1 MSKRR
6 QDDPVKRILR
16 ILLTVLLAVFVCVL
30 LTTGGAWQDLAST
43 LGLQTNSGSLTR
55 DAGGQPSAGS
65 APSNQTNPT
74 ANGAANGTDNEQD
87 SNGSEGEYDPDGS
100 EGMSYVP
107 DTITSPTSMDI
118 AFKDLQLS
126 ARDRLVHG
134 DGSALRTLNTL
145 ETAPL
150 GPSVGYNRVKDFGP
164 AWPGILGKTGG
175 CDTRNVIL
183 ERDMTDTAV
192 KPSDRCD
199 VVKGVIFDPYT
210 GRLEQFTRGYKTSG
224 EIQIDHEVALENAYR
239 SGAMKLSYQQ
249 RVQLANDPLELVAAS
264 GRQNVIKGADNA
276 AGWLPAYQPYDC
288 LYVARQIAVKAKYR
302 LSVTPQEKQAM
313 LKTLDTC
320 PMESLPTENMN
331 EWGAA
336 VSQTG
341 T

>member
-1 MSKRR
+1 MSKPRR
-6 QDDPVKRILR
+6 DNPVKRILR

-30 LTTGGAWQDLAST
+30 LTSGGAWQDLAGT
-43 LGLQTNSGSLTR
+43 LGLQTNSTSLTR
-55 DAGGQPSAGS
+55 DAGGQSPAGP

-74 ANGAANGTDNEQD
+74 ANGAANGTANEQD
-87 SNGSEGEYDPDGS
+87 SDGS
-100 EGMSYVP
+100 GETSYVP
-107 DTITSPTSMDI
+107 DTITNPTSMDI

-126 ARDRLVHG
+126 ARNRLIHG

-150 GPSVGYNRVKDFGP
+150 GPSAGYNRVADFGP

-183 ERDMTDTAV
+183 ERDMTDTTV
-192 KPSDRCD
+192 KPKDRCD
-199 VVKGVIFDPYT
+199 IVKGVIFDPYT

>member
-1 MSKRR
+1 MSKPR
-6 QDDPVKRILR
+6 QDNPVKRILR

-30 LTTGGAWQDLAST
+30 LTTGGAWQDLAGT
-43 LGLQTNSGSLTR
+43 LGLQTSGTSLTR
-55 DAGGQPSAGS
+55 DAGGQSPAEP
-65 APSNQTNPT
+65 APSNRTT
-74 ANGAANGTDNEQD
+74 SAANGAANEYDP
-87 SNGSEGEYDPDGS
+87 NGSEGEYDPNGS

-107 DTITSPTSMDI
+107 DTITSPTAMDI
-118 AFKDLQLS
+118 AFKNLQLS
-126 ARDRLVHG
+126 ARNRLVHG

-150 GPSVGYNRVKDFGP
+150 GPSAGYNRVKDFGP
-164 AWPGILGKTGG
+164 AWPGILGETGG

-183 ERDMTDTAV
+183 ERDMTDTTM

-199 VVKGVIFDPYT
+199 VTKGVIFDPYT
-210 GRLEQFTRGYKTSG
+210 GRLEQFTRGYKTSS

-249 RVQLANDPLELVAAS
+249 RVRLANDPLELVAAS
-264 GRQNVIKGADNA
+264 GRQNVIKGADDA
-276 AGWLPAYQPYDC
+276 AGWLPAYKPYDC

-313 LKTLDTC
+313 LKILDTC

-336 VSQTG
+336 VNTPG

>member
-6 QDDPVKRILR
+6 QDNPVKRILH

-30 LTTGGAWQDLAST
+30 LTTGGTWQDLAST
-43 LGLQTNSGSLTR
+43 LGLQSNSGSLTR
-55 DAGGQPSAGS
+55 DAGGQPPAEP
-65 APSNQTNPT
+65 APSNRTT
-74 ANGAANGTDNEQD
+74 SAANGTVNEQD
-87 SNGSEGEYDPDGS
+87 SNGSEGEYNPNGS
-100 EGMSYVP
+100 EQMSYVP
-107 DTITSPTSMDI
+107 DTITNPTSIDI

-126 ARDRLVHG
+126 ARDRLIHG

-150 GPSVGYNRVKDFGP
+150 GPSAGYNRVADFGP

-199 VVKGVIFDPYT
+199 IIKGVIFDPYT
-210 GRLEQFTRGYKTSG
+210 GRLEQFTRGYKTSS

-264 GRQNVIKGADNA
+264 GRQNVIKGADDA

-313 LKTLDTC
+313 LKILDTC

-336 VSQTG
+336 VSLPG

>member
-1 MSKRR
+1 MSKPR
-6 QDDPVKRILR
+6 QDNPVKRILR
-16 ILLTVLLAVFVCVL
+16 ILLTVLIAVFVCVL
-30 LTTGGAWQDLAST
+30 LTTGGAWQNLTST
-43 LGLQTNSGSLTR
+43 LGLPSNSGSLTR
-55 DAGGQPSAGS
+55 DANGQAPAEP
-65 APSNQTNPT
+65 APSNRTTST
-74 ANGAANGTDNEQD
+74 ANGAASEQD
-87 SNGSEGEYDPDGS
+87 SNGSEGEYDPNGS

-107 DTITSPTSMDI
+107 DTITNPTSMDI

-126 ARDRLVHG
+126 ARNRLIHG

-150 GPSVGYNRVKDFGP
+150 GSAAGYNRVKDFGP

-183 ERDMTDTAV
+183 ERDMTNIAV

-199 VVKGVIFDPYT
+199 VTTGVIFDPYT

-224 EIQIDHEVALENAYR
+224 EIQIDHEVALENAYQ

-276 AGWLPAYQPYDC
+276 AGWQPAYQPYDC

-336 VSQTG
+336 VNTPG

>member
-1 MSKRR
+1 MSKRH
-6 QDDPVKRILR
+6 QNNPVKRILH

-30 LTTGGAWQDLAST
+30 LTTDGAWQDLAGT
-43 LGLQTNSGSLTR
+43 LGLQTNSTSLTR
-55 DAGGQPSAGS
+55 GAGGQSSAEP
-65 APSNQTNPT
+65 APSNRT
-74 ANGAANGTDNEQD
+74 ASTASGAASEQD
-87 SNGSEGEYDPDGS
+87 SNGSEGEYDPNGS
-100 EGMSYVP
+100 AGMSYVP
-107 DTITSPTSMDI
+107 DTITNPTSMDI

-126 ARDRLVHG
+126 ARNRLIHG

-150 GPSVGYNRVKDFGP
+150 GPAAGYNRVKDFGP
-164 AWPGILGKTGG
+164 AWPGVFGETGG

-183 ERDMTDTAV
+183 ERDMTDTTV

-199 VVKGVIFDPYT
+199 ITKGVIFDPYT

-249 RVQLANDPLELVAAS
+249 RVQLANDPLELIAAS

-302 LSVTPQEKQAM
+302 LSITPQEKQAM
-313 LKTLDTC
+313 LKILATC

-336 VSQTG
+336 VTTPG